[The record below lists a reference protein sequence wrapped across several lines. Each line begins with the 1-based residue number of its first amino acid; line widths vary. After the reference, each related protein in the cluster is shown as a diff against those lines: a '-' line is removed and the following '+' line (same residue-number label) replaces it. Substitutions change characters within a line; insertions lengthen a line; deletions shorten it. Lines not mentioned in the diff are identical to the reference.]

1 MSMDFR
7 QTVEDLLNQIKIGQ
21 FPLNGNKFYD
31 WYNDI
36 NSKKAARLGDD
47 DDELEYDVNGT
58 NEIVT
63 AFFESE
69 YDAKK
74 TDFWLNKFLAEN
86 GITATYMDNHGGEE
100 QGSEY
105 WSIYKFSN
113 GTDDCYIQFNGWYA
127 SYHGS
132 EFTEYFAV
140 EPYEVKVT
148 RYRQI

>member
-7 QTVEDLLNQIKIGQ
+7 QTVEDVLKQIKIGQ

-31 WYNDI
+31 WYNND
-36 NSKKAARLGDD
+36 NSQKATRLGDD
-47 DDELEYDVNGT
+47 DEFEDVVNGT
-58 NEIVT
+58 NEIIT

-69 YDAKK
+69 YGAKK

-86 GITATYMDNHGGEE
+86 GITATYMDSHGGED

-105 WSIYKFSN
+105 WTIYKFSN